1 MSKALELFMNLHVG
15 HLRRSI
21 VTYCAAS
28 SACEGQWLLS
38 WQVLNQLQDGR
49 IAVARSQKVLNVLC
63 RLCHQER
70 KRFGYRKKHASPSV
84 VELASSTV
92 KHMSRFV
99 DLVGN
104 RLYNYRY
111 IYILIWYNL
120 MHIQS
125 IAQPYKSSFIQFFV
139 QFTAPGLSWFG
150 AMVGE
155 QHSLQRRCQCLRESR
170 WMGKCLR
177 GPASPVISTC
187 NGTSPIDNDHI
198 ISQYIII
205 SS

>member
-1 MSKALELFMNLHVG
+1 MSKAMELFMNLHVG

-49 IAVARSQKVLNVLC
+49 IAVARSQKLLNVLC

-92 KHMSRFV
+92 KHTSRFV

-111 IYILIWYNL
+111 IYINMI
-120 MHIQS
+120 
-125 IAQPYKSSFIQFFV
+125 
-139 QFTAPGLSWFG
+139 
-150 AMVGE
+150 
-155 QHSLQRRCQCLRESR
+155 
-170 WMGKCLR
+170 
-177 GPASPVISTC
+177 
-187 NGTSPIDNDHI
+187 
-198 ISQYIII
+198 
-205 SS
+205 